1 MELINIWKKKILETP
16 NDPIAH
22 YNLAVAYTKDYDFE
36 NALKHYNI
44 AINLAPD
51 FVNAYINSGSI
62 YSLKKEYSRAIEY
75 YNKALKFQ
83 PNDIQTLYNIATAYL
98 NSNNLAAAKKLFLQ
112 IIDISPNFIPA
123 YNNLAFLYIRQDNI
137 PAAIEEY
144 KRALTFKADEP
155 FINYNIALSYYKLKD
170 LENAAIYIFE
180 ELKINKDNQDVVSLY
195 IKILGERLN
204 DDALEMLNILEP
216 LTQII
221 KSSFLETALGL
232 LYFKINDFSR
242 AEKAFQ
248 SAINKDPTNAVALNN
263 LGYIFLQKQIYD
275 IAEECFKKAIIFD
288 NRHIQAYNNLAELYI
303 ALNRY
308 NEAIEIY
315 NTLLKY
321 APDFSF
327 THFNLGKLY
336 YKTNDL
342 FKARLALAKFI
353 ADYNNDDNLLKE
365 ARELLMRVKFLIG

>member
-1 MELINIWKKKILETP
+1 
-16 NDPIAH
+16 
-22 YNLAVAYTKDYDFE
+22 
-36 NALKHYNI
+36 
-44 AINLAPD
+44 
-51 FVNAYINSGSI
+51 
-62 YSLKKEYSRAIEY
+62 
-75 YNKALKFQ
+75 
-83 PNDIQTLYNIATAYL
+83 
-98 NSNNLAAAKKLFLQ
+98 LQ